1 MIYERLRK
9 RDVVRENLEPTFC
22 AILLVVFSIL
32 SNQYTNQTVKLNF
45 DRNISEV
52 VGSAV
57 FDVALKTGLCKSS
70 RDAIS

>member
-1 MIYERLRK
+1 VIYERLRK
-9 RDVVRENLEPTFC
+9 RDVVREDLEPAFY
-22 AILLVVFSIL
+22 AILLVMFSIL

>member
-9 RDVVRENLEPTFC
+9 RDVVREDLETAFC
-22 AILLVVFSIL
+22 AILLVAFSIL
-32 SNQYTNQTVKLNF
+32 SNQYTNQTVKLEF
-45 DRNISEV
+45 DRNILGV

>member
-9 RDVVRENLEPTFC
+9 RDVVREDLETAFC
-22 AILLVVFSIL
+22 AILLVAFSIL
-32 SNQYTNQTVKLNF
+32 SNQYTNQTVKLGF
-45 DRNISEV
+45 DRNILGA